1 MANVNLGRLAVGSTV
16 KIKVNGSAEDF
27 IVVQQ
32 GNPDHSTYDS
42 SCTGT

>member
-1 MANVNLGRLAVGSTV
+1 MANVNLGMKAVGSTV

-32 GNPDHSTYDS
+32 GNPNPITYDS